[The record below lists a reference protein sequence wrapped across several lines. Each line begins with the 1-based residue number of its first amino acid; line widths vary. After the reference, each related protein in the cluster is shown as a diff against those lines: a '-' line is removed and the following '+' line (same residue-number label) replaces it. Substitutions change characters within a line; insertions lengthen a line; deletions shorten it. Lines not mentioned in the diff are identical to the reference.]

1 MTNHAT
7 PLDTTTIRTW
17 KRMARNIMP
26 PESFSQHSVL
36 NKRNREID
44 EEDHPELPKKKVLV
58 SKDENT
64 ETSMA
69 EVAVQSRQEP

>member
-1 MTNHAT
+1 
-7 PLDTTTIRTW
+7 
-17 KRMARNIMP
+17 MARNIMP
-26 PESFSQHSVL
+26 PESFTQHSVL

-69 EVAVQSRQEP
+69 EAAMQSRQEP